1 MKFILSGDIR
11 IRFLIASVES
21 CLLFLSKSSTLT
33 TAVEKQLDGCYTRL
47 LRAALNVSWK
57 DHISNKESQFQQVS
71 TYVGCILVA
80 TVGEARTRL
89 FANYFFGNQKTAD
102 AVRRRGGGRRGG
114 RGKHPTTTFIDQLD
128 SDTGLTRQ
136 DLESACHDQ
145 QTEMEQTYQIGA
157 GAPEIDRLR

>member
-1 MKFILSGDIR
+1 M
-11 IRFLIASVES
+11 
-21 CLLFLSKSSTLT
+21 
-33 TAVEKQLDGCYTRL
+33 EKQLDGCYTRL
-47 LRAALNVSWK
+47 LRAAVNVSWK

-71 TYVGCILVA
+71 RYVGCILVA

-102 AVRRRGGGRRGG
+102 AVRRREGGGGG
-114 RGKHPTTTFIDQLD
+114 GGERGKHPTTTLIDQLD

-136 DLESACHDQ
+136 DLEAACHDQ

>member
-1 MKFILSGDIR
+1 MDKAQSLLER
-11 IRFLIASVES
+11 VE
-21 CLLFLSKSSTLT
+21 
-33 TAVEKQLDGCYTRL
+33 TAATDR
-47 LRAALNVSWK
+47 SW
-57 DHISNKESQFQQVS
+57 
-71 TYVGCILVA
+71 
-80 TVGEARTRL
+80 
-89 FANYFFGNQKTAD
+89 
-102 AVRRRGGGRRGG
+102 GG